1 MKYQPIDKG
10 RMYSCLLVISWV
22 TILACTVLKLFGSTA
37 FEMPEFTYNINIWL
51 IRLINLITYEI
62 NSMFYLVILIKRKPN
77 NKEIITTLLFS
88 LIPFGLSLF
97 IITAPFKML
106 AEIIVYLALSLIFV
120 RGKWYKD
127 VIETFVISGMMIFY
141 QFITFI
147 YKGIN
152 VNIIVDNIVL
162 ELVLSID
169 LYILLTLTTLD
180 AIKKGGYLHDRGFRF
195 LVVLSKRRRSE
206 ESVRQNQVCVQQ
218 KEDVGF
224 KLFIVMLSVFQI
236 VLVGTICYFVNNTVI
251 EYIVVC
257 LSFFFLRKV
266 FGKSFHTNSVIT
278 CTTLSI
284 LVFVSATRL
293 TLPASI
299 SILCSV
305 LIGCLVAYMMF
316 VMYHFI
322 RYTTA
327 QGITIIRGMSKEAM
341 REICIV
347 NNLSDI
353 EEGILTDFYCN
364 RWKIPKIAMKYGYSV
379 DSINKKKAEI
389 LKKIKM

>member
-10 RMYSCLLVISWV
+10 RMYSCLLAISWT
-22 TILACTVLKLFGSTA
+22 TILACTILKLFGSTA

-120 RGKWYKD
+120 KGKWHKN
-127 VIETFVISGMMIFY
+127 VIETFVISSMMIFY

-236 VLVGTICYFVNNTVI
+236 VLVGTICYFVNNTII
-251 EYIVVC
+251 EYIIVC

-327 QGITIIRGMSKEAM
+327 QGITITRGMSKEAM
-341 REICIV
+341 KEICIT

-389 LKKIKM
+389 

>member
-22 TILACTVLKLFGSTA
+22 TILACAVLKLFGSTA
-37 FEMPEFTYNINIWL
+37 FEMPEFTYNINIWV

-77 NKEIITTLLFS
+77 KKEIITTLLFS

-97 IITAPFKML
+97 IITAPIKML

-120 RGKWYKD
+120 KGKWYKN

-195 LVVLSKRRRSE
+195 LVVLSKRRRSK

-236 VLVGTICYFVNNTVI
+236 VLVGTICYFVNNTII

-327 QGITIIRGMSKEAM
+327 QGITIIRGMNKEAM